1 MKQLAVHLHIFYQ
14 DQLCSIIKRLH
25 YLDNLKHDLFITL
38 VEDSSE
44 IRQKILSEF
53 PDAKIWVVENRGYD
67 IGPFIDFLH
76 RINLDEYKYIL
87 KLHTKGTN
95 SKNVACFNNKRL
107 DNALWGKIL
116 WDSMLSSPARV
127 HANIKELDDNP
138 KIGMIGSA
146 YCHTNSQKHYQNLLP
161 QINEQLG
168 KMGHACVD
176 KLSFIAGSIFLSR
189 ANLLKP
195 LRIYTLKDFDL
206 TDGRIKEG
214 TLAHVVERLFGALI
228 SSQNH
233 NIHSIKHDDYRLAF
247 LKVALK
253 YFLFQKKITNSGKL
267 IIKICKIPVYSKS
280 FRGVI

>member
-25 YLDNLKHDLFITL
+25 YLDNLEHDLFITL
-38 VEDSSE
+38 VENSSE

-87 KLHTKGTN
+87 KLHTKGTK
-95 SKNVACFNNKRL
+95 SKNYTWLNNKRL

-146 YCHTNSQKHYQNLLP
+146 FCHTSSQKHYQNLLP

-168 KMGHACVD
+168 RMGHACVD

-214 TLAHVVERLFGALI
+214 TLAHVVERLFGVIVILQGQQILGVKHNGYGIKFLTI
-228 SSQNH
+228 SL
-233 NIHSIKHDDYRLAF
+233 KH
-247 LKVALK
+247 
-253 YFLFQKKITNSGKL
+253 FLFQKKITNSGKL
-267 IIKICKIPVYSKS
+267 IIKICKIPVYSKVV
-280 FRGVI
+280 RGAK